1 MDLTTMAERFPDR
14 DAVVFDGRRVS
25 YAELDRAANRLAHT
39 LRAGG
44 LRRGDVLAV
53 CAGNGIGIF
62 PAFWAAMRLGL
73 YHVPLNRHL
82 KAAEIRHILT
92 DVATLG
98 SVAVVTDGTT
108 GAEVDAAAAGL
119 PLAARIDLDD
129 ERLAPGGPEEMPD
142 DAWEGQLLLYS
153 SGTSGRPKGV
163 WRDLPDLRPG
173 QGPTLGSELADGFGL
188 RAGDRFL
195 SPAPLHHSAPLAF
208 ATACQRV
215 GATAV
220 VMTRF
225 DPAAA
230 LDLLESEAITVSLW
244 VPTMF
249 VRLLGLPE
257 AVRRAPR
264 DLSAHRLATHAAAP
278 CPPQVKRAMIDWW
291 GPILVEFYSGT
302 EGGRTMITSADWL
315 AHPGSVGRHW
325 RSGGVWILDED
336 GHEAAPG
343 VDGRIYFEA
352 PARARFRYLNQPEA
366 TAAAYR
372 GDRFTLGDVGHLDE
386 EGWLYVTDR
395 DSDMV
400 ISGGVNIY
408 PREVENVLLEHPGV
422 ADAAVVG
429 LPDDDLGER
438 VVAAVEPKRSDPPL
452 TAADLIAF
460 CRDRMAAFKCPKAVV
475 FVDTLHRSEV
485 GKLDK
490 RALKAR
496 LSTDDGSA
504 G

>member
-1 MDLTTMAERFPDR
+1 MDLATMAGRFPDR
-14 DAVVFDGRRVS
+14 QAVVVDGRPVS
-25 YAELDRAANRLAHT
+25 YAELDRAANRLAHR
-39 LRAGG
+39 LRDGG
-44 LRRGDVLAV
+44 LRRGDALAV
-53 CAGNGIGIF
+53 CAGNGIGVF
-62 PAFWAAMRLGL
+62 EAYWAAMRLGL
-73 YHVPLNRHL
+73 YQVPVNRHL
-82 KAAEIRHILT
+82 KAPEIRHILT

-98 SVAVVTDGTT
+98 SVGVITDDSTA
-108 GAEVDAAAAGL
+108 AEVDEAAAGL
-119 PLAARIDLDD
+119 PLAVRIALGDGPVAAA
-129 ERLAPGGPEEMPD
+129 APEDMPT

-153 SGTSGRPKGV
+153 SGTSGQPKGV
-163 WRDLPDLRPG
+163 WRDLPGLRPG
-173 QGPTLGSELADGFGL
+173 AGPTLGSELAEGFGL
-188 RAGDRFL
+188 RAGDRYL
-195 SPAPLHHSAPLAF
+195 SPGPLYHSAPLAF

-257 AVRRAPR
+257 EVRRAPR
-264 DLSAHRLATHAAAP
+264 DLSSHRLAAHAGAP
-278 CPPQVKRAMIDWW
+278 CPLGVKRAMIDWW

-325 RSGGVWILDED
+325 RGGRVWILDD
-336 GHEAAPG
+336 GGRELAPG

-352 PARARFRYLNQPEA
+352 PATGRFRYLNQPGA

-438 VVAAVEPKRSDPPL
+438 VVAAIEPREPASPVDPD
-452 TAADLIAF
+452 DLIAF
-460 CRDRMAAFKCPKAVV
+460 CRSRIAAFKCPKAVV
-475 FVDTLHRSEV
+475 FVDALNRSEA

-490 RALKAR
+490 RALEAR
-496 LSTDDGSA
+496 LSSDDGSA

>member
-1 MDLTTMAERFPDR
+1 
-14 DAVVFDGRRVS
+14 
-25 YAELDRAANRLAHT
+25 
-39 LRAGG
+39 
-44 LRRGDVLAV
+44 
-53 CAGNGIGIF
+53 
-62 PAFWAAMRLGL
+62 
-73 YHVPLNRHL
+73 
-82 KAAEIRHILT
+82 
-92 DVATLG
+92 
-98 SVAVVTDGTT
+98 
-108 GAEVDAAAAGL
+108 
-119 PLAARIDLDD
+119 
-129 ERLAPGGPEEMPD
+129 MPD

-225 DPAAA
+225 DPTAA
-230 LDLLESEAITVSLW
+230 LGLLESEAITVSLW

-257 AVRRAPR
+257 SVRRAPR

-278 CPPQVKRAMIDWW
+278 CPPHVKRAMIEWW

-325 RSGGVWILDED
+325 RGGGVWILDDD
-336 GHEAAPG
+336 GHEVPPG

-352 PARARFRYLNQPEA
+352 PARNRFRYLNQPEA
-366 TAAAYR
+366 TAAAYAP
-372 GDRFTLGDVGHLDE
+372 GDTPGPRAG
-386 EGWLYVTDR
+386 VTASPWATSATSTR
-395 DSDMV
+395 RAGST
-400 ISGGVNIY
+400 SPTG
-408 PREVENVLLEHPGV
+408 
-422 ADAAVVG
+422 
-429 LPDDDLGER
+429 
-438 VVAAVEPKRSDPPL
+438 
-452 TAADLIAF
+452 TATWSS
-460 CRDRMAAFKCPKAVV
+460 P
-475 FVDTLHRSEV
+475 
-485 GKLDK
+485 
-490 RALKAR
+490 
-496 LSTDDGSA
+496 A

>member
-1 MDLTTMAERFPDR
+1 
-14 DAVVFDGRRVS
+14 
-25 YAELDRAANRLAHT
+25 
-39 LRAGG
+39 
-44 LRRGDVLAV
+44 
-53 CAGNGIGIF
+53 
-62 PAFWAAMRLGL
+62 
-73 YHVPLNRHL
+73 
-82 KAAEIRHILT
+82 
-92 DVATLG
+92 
-98 SVAVVTDGTT
+98 
-108 GAEVDAAAAGL
+108 
-119 PLAARIDLDD
+119 
-129 ERLAPGGPEEMPD
+129 
-142 DAWEGQLLLYS
+142 
-153 SGTSGRPKGV
+153 
-163 WRDLPDLRPG
+163 
-173 QGPTLGSELADGFGL
+173 
-188 RAGDRFL
+188 
-195 SPAPLHHSAPLAF
+195 
-208 ATACQRV
+208 
-215 GATAV
+215 
-220 VMTRF
+220 
-225 DPAAA
+225 
-230 LDLLESEAITVSLW
+230 
-244 VPTMF
+244 
-249 VRLLGLPE
+249 
-257 AVRRAPR
+257 
-264 DLSAHRLATHAAAP
+264 
-278 CPPQVKRAMIDWW
+278 MIDWW

-452 TAADLIAF
+452 TAGDLIAF